1 MSKTLVRQRAE
12 GLSARPTIEAALEC
26 ALALVRETGA
36 RAFEP
41 HVYLERAELARLA
54 GDEATRRREFGEAH
68 RLFVE
73 MGATGHA
80 ERIAPLLAESAR

>member
-36 RAFEP
+36 RGLEP
-41 HVYLERAELARLA
+41 QVYLERAELARLS
-54 GDEATRRREFGEAH
+54 GDEASHQRELREAH
-68 RLFVE
+68 RLFLE
-73 MGATGHA
+73 MGAPIRA
-80 ERIAPLLAESAR
+80 EVARELES